1 MTPTDYV
8 VPAERVV
15 AVLKANLWG
24 YAGEKPHRQAPMS
37 RSQLLDA
44 PKIKKPREQRR
55 FAQQLQHMSHK
66 CYAAYRIS
74 FQYYPTGWVYEP
86 PMPKVLTKASDVAG
100 MSRDSAAPPEIETPA
115 MPVRIFCHIGGEKQ
129 VAVSTTDLLL
139 VCEWASRQWVS
150 GPAHNAFKR
159 LREAAK

>member
-1 MTPTDYV
+1 MTPADYV

-15 AVLKANLWG
+15 AVLKGNLWG

-44 PKIKKPREQRR
+44 LKIKKPREQRR

-74 FQYYPTGWVYEP
+74 FQYYPTGWIYDP
-86 PMPKVLTKASDVAG
+86 PRKGDVVMEVKCQLPTVDVA
-100 MSRDSAAPPEIETPA
+100 DIK
-115 MPVRIFCHIGGEKQ
+115 I
-129 VAVSTTDLLL
+129 

>member
-24 YAGEKPHRQAPMS
+24 YAGEKPHRHAPMS

-44 PKIKKPREQRR
+44 LKIKKPREQRR

-66 CYAAYRIS
+66 CYAKYRIS
-74 FQYYPTGWVYEP
+74 FQHYPTGWIYKP
-86 PMPKVLTKASDVAG
+86 PTERHSPQVEANLNAGRERFDLPLPKMLVAAVDVADIK
-100 MSRDSAAPPEIETPA
+100 S
-115 MPVRIFCHIGGEKQ
+115 
-129 VAVSTTDLLL
+129 

>member
-15 AVLKANLWG
+15 AVLKANLCG
-24 YAGEKPHRQAPMS
+24 HAGEEPYRHAPMS
-37 RSQLLDA
+37 RSRLLDA
-44 PKIKKPREQRR
+44 LKIKKPREQRR

-74 FQYYPTGWVYEP
+74 FQYYPTGWIYDP
-86 PMPKVLTKASDVAG
+86 PEVPSSVPRSAHLVRELNADLRFINDELATKLKTLVTPDPIVVAAVDVA
-100 MSRDSAAPPEIETPA
+100 DIK
-115 MPVRIFCHIGGEKQ
+115 I
-129 VAVSTTDLLL
+129 

>member
-15 AVLKANLWG
+15 AVLKGNLWG
-24 YAGEKPHRQAPMS
+24 LRGEKPHRQAPMS

-44 PKIKKPREQRR
+44 LKIKKPREQRR

-74 FQYYPTGWVYEP
+74 FQYYPTGWIYDP
-86 PMPKVLTKASDVAG
+86 PPIAK
-100 MSRDSAAPPEIETPA
+100 TPG
-115 MPVRIFCHIGGEKQ
+115 VGFTFTGQGSIGQVCIQTVGDPARLL
-129 VAVSTTDLLL
+129 VAVDAADIKIA
-139 VCEWASRQWVS
+139 CEWAAGQWVS
-150 GPAHNAFKR
+150 GPARNAFKR